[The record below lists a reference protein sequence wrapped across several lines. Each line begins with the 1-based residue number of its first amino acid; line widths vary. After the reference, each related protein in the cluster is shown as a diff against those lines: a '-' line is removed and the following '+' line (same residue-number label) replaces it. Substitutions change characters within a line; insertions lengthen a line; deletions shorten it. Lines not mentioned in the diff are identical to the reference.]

1 MAKKSKKA
9 ADVLEFL
16 AVHSTLP
23 AEAQEDGY
31 DGEAKSY
38 TLTDPQ
44 HRDGAARISV
54 LIEKQFYY
62 VCPVEEFLGPDAVVY
77 KINRQ
82 EWIDLNS

>member
-9 ADVLEFL
+9 ADVL

-23 AEAQEDGY
+23 AEAQKDSY

-54 LIEKQFYY
+54 LIERQFYY
-62 VCPVEEFLGPDAVVY
+62 VCPVEE
-77 KINRQ
+77 IH
-82 EWIDLNS
+82 